1 MAVNINIPSEV
12 TQTINEG
19 AKATA
24 PSEDAV
30 FKALA
35 DKANSAD
42 LALVATTG
50 DYNDLD
56 NLPTIPDVSGLV
68 PYTGATDNL
77 DLGQNNLK
85 TEKVY
90 LYDGANDNY
99 GSLHYTDGDFHIED
113 ADGHPLLVIE
123 DGFIQ
128 LHLSQFV
135 QSNLF
140 TTNLTAVRD
149 HYLPNE
155 SGTIALT
162 SNIPSVDATPT
173 DGSANA
179 VSSNGVFDSLALKQ
193 NSLGFTPE
201 NVANKQT
208 DLTAS
213 ATKYPTVNA
222 VNTGLG
228 TKQATLVSG
237 TNIKTIN
244 STSLLGSGDIYIDVS
259 ITYTIELVAALT
271 VDFYAPYNLII
282 TSVSNV
288 LNTPTI
294 TIKDDNVAYTLGATI
309 AIGSKIT
316 VTASTASVVN
326 LNITR

>member
-12 TQTINEG
+12 TQTITDG
-19 AKATA
+19 VTTTA
-24 PSEDAV
+24 PSENAV
-30 FKALA
+30 FDALA
-35 DKANSAD
+35 LKANSAD

-50 DYNDLD
+50 DYNDLN
-56 NLPTIPDVSGLV
+56 NLPSIPDVSALV
-68 PYTGATDNL
+68 PYTGATGDV
-77 DLGQNNLK
+77 DLGQNTLS
-85 TEKVY
+85 TEKVF
-90 LYDGANDNY
+90 LYDAPNDNY
-99 GSLHYTDGDFHIED
+99 GSVHFTDGNFHIED
-113 ADGHPLLVIE
+113 ADGHPLIVVE
-123 DGFIQ
+123 DGFVQI
-128 LHLSQFV
+128 HKTATI
-135 QSNLF
+135 QSNLY
-140 TTNLTAVRD
+140 TTDLTAIRD

-179 VSSNGVFDSLALKQ
+179 VSSNGVFDGLALKQ

-201 NVANKQT
+201 DVANKQT

-244 STSLLGSGDIYIDVS
+244 STSLLGSGDVAVQPTLVS
-259 ITYTIELVAALT
+259 GTNIKTINSTTILGSGNFSVIPTHTGATYSTNALQTVTAAEYAALT
-271 VDFYAPYNLII
+271 PN
-282 TSVSNV
+282 
-288 LNTPTI
+288 
-294 TIKDDNVAYTLGATI
+294 
-309 AIGSKIT
+309 
-316 VTASTASVVN
+316 ASTIYFIV
-326 LNITR
+326 

>member
-12 TQTINEG
+12 TQTITDG
-19 AKATA
+19 VTTTA
-24 PSEDAV
+24 PSENAV
-30 FKALA
+30 FDALA
-35 DKANSAD
+35 LKANSAD
-42 LALVATTG
+42 LALVATSG

-56 NLPTIPDVSGLV
+56 NLPSIPDVSGLV
-68 PYTGATDNL
+68 PYTGATDNV
-77 DLGQNNLK
+77 DLGLNSLS
-85 TEKVY
+85 TEKIF
-90 LYDGANDNY
+90 LYDGPNDNY
-99 GSLHYTDGDFHIED
+99 GSVHFTDGNFHIED
-113 ADGHPLLVIE
+113 ADAHPLIVVE
-123 DGFIQ
+123 DGFVQI
-128 LHLSQFV
+128 HKSATI
-135 QSNLF
+135 QSNLY
-140 TTNLTAVRD
+140 TSGLTAIRD
-149 HYLPNE
+149 HYLPDA

-228 TKQATLVSG
+228 TKQATLISGTNIKTINSTTLLGSGDLAVQPTLVSG

-244 STSLLGSGDIYIDVS
+244 STSLLGSGNVS
-259 ITYTIELVAALT
+259 VIPTHTGTTYSTNSIQTVTAAEYAALT
-271 VDFYAPYNLII
+271 PN
-282 TSVSNV
+282 
-288 LNTPTI
+288 
-294 TIKDDNVAYTLGATI
+294 
-309 AIGSKIT
+309 
-316 VTASTASVVN
+316 ASTIYFIV
-326 LNITR
+326 